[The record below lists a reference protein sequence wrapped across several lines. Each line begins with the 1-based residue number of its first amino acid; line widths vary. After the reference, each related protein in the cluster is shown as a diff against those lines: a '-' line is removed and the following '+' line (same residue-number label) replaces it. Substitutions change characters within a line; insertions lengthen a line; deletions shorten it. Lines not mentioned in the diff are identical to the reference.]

1 MIESKKSFIDQFTFS
16 IMSNSFGQTLQIDSR
31 IEIDSQLGDAK
42 SFILRI
48 FSVLTRKC
56 VQRTVHNCA

>member
-1 MIESKKSFIDQFTFS
+1 MIENKNIDKFTFS

-31 IEIDSQLGDAK
+31 TETDSQLGDAK

-48 FSVLTRKC
+48 FSLFTRKC